1 MGRLPTHDLNTA
13 LAGPESGLLSRLW
26 RMGKAPGQHA
36 SHRVL
41 HDHHFAARDAM
52 LPMHAESSNCY
63 ASDVSGPFLANM
75 GNQAYA

>member
-26 RMGKAPGQHA
+26 SMGKAPGQHA

-52 LPMHAESSNCY
+52 LPRHAECSNCY
-63 ASDVSGPFLANM
+63 ASDVSGLLLANM
-75 GNQAYA
+75 GNQDYA